1 MNCGEFRERIDDY
14 MDGLLDEALHA
25 RMDAHAGECTQCASL
40 LKQAMEIK
48 AALAELDDEAPVPA
62 EVSAAWR
69 RAVKLEAER
78 RRRAR
83 VWRGWRAFA
92 AAAAALAI
100 WVGATALL
108 GDAGLL
114 DKVVPA
120 EDGIVPASYSA
131 GETGL
136 TANDEAAAY
145 LEADGDSEAPGGLLL
160 SSARSAGGDAPE
172 AQLTTSNRRTKTV
185 TGQILC
191 TNFDTDLANLDD
203 LVSEVDG
210 YYENEMDSEIDGV
223 PNAQRT
229 IRVPM
234 EELDAFLGGLSA
246 VGKPTNLVK
255 TEEDLTQQYAEI
267 NARLTTLTAQRDQ
280 YNQLIAQ
287 AASAEEI
294 ETLAANA
301 ESVQAQIDALE
312 EAIRAWDTACEYATV
327 TLSLGTQAA
336 APAGLESGED
346 AALGARMG
354 TAFSQMLDF
363 LQDML
368 VSLAYLAPALFAIAI
383 VAIAIALV
391 RKSKKT
397 HKGGE
402 TT

>member
-1 MNCGEFRERIDDY
+1 MKYRF
-14 MDGLLDEALHA
+14 
-25 RMDAHAGECTQCASL
+25 
-40 LKQAMEIK
+40 
-48 AALAELDDEAPVPA
+48 P
-62 EVSAAWR
+62 
-69 RAVKLEAER
+69 
-78 RRRAR
+78 
-83 VWRGWRAFA
+83 
-92 AAAAALAI
+92 
-100 WVGATALL
+100 
-108 GDAGLL
+108 
-114 DKVVPA
+114 
-120 EDGIVPASYSA
+120 
-131 GETGL
+131 
-136 TANDEAAAY
+136 
-145 LEADGDSEAPGGLLL
+145 
-160 SSARSAGGDAPE
+160 
-172 AQLTTSNRRTKTV
+172 
-185 TGQILC
+185 
-191 TNFDTDLANLDD
+191 
-203 LVSEVDG
+203 
-210 YYENEMDSEIDGV
+210 
-223 PNAQRT
+223 
-229 IRVPM
+229 
-234 EELDAFLGGLSA
+234 
-246 VGKPTNLVK
+246 
-255 TEEDLTQQYAEI
+255 QQYAEI

-312 EAIRAWDTACEYATV
+312 EAIHAWDTACEYATV

-336 APAGLESGED
+336 APAGLEGSED